1 MQHALKEWAVA
12 VNSLAQG
19 EMIIVL
25 RKGGIREK
33 GDSFKFPHRQ
43 VWLYPTYEHQ
53 RPDLLKA
60 EYADSVTS
68 VEPGWHPETVSIRAW
83 ADITHVFQ
91 IFDAETVEALRPLH
105 IWTEKFVSERLK
117 WKPQSPLY
125 LLLLRVFRLST
136 PQTISY
142 HSNYGGCRSWIK
154 LNEPITISEFD
165 PVLSETDYEKKV
177 RAVHQIVEAIGERV

>member
-12 VNSLAQG
+12 VDALIRG
-19 EMIIVL
+19 EMIVVL
-25 RKGGIREK
+25 RKGGIREE
-33 GDSFKFPHRQ
+33 GGSFKVPYRQ

-60 EYADSVTS
+60 GYADSVTA
-68 VEPGWHPETVSIRAW
+68 VEPGWHPETVSIQAW
-83 ADITHVFQ
+83 ADITHVIQ
-91 IFDAETVEALRPLH
+91 IFDAETVEALLPMH
-105 IWTEKFVSERLK
+105 IWTEKFASERLK

-125 LLLLRVFRLST
+125 LLLLRVYRLSM

-142 HSNYGGCRSWIK
+142 HANYGGCRSWIT

-165 PVLSETDYEKKV
+165 PVLSDGDYECKV
-177 RAVHQIVEAIGERV
+177 RAIHQIVEAQ